1 MMPSDPFFSLQLEG
15 QLSDLL
21 ALEALWEEQ
30 AVSTS
35 LFEVSEKNALWSLE
49 ALFTQEPDIKTLFAG
64 ASDDLSAY
72 QDKVTLTYLPATDWL
87 AQNRLSFAPLSIGR
101 FYIHGGDEGQSEVE
115 EKNCLE
121 VAASTAFGTGRHET
135 TKGCILQLEALA
147 AQEHAIHDI
156 LDLGCGTGILAM
168 AAAHLFEDARLVASD
183 NDPQATDMTIHN
195 LTKNHLA
202 KRIDVRL
209 SEGFDAMDEDRFD
222 LVIANILAGPL
233 VELAPMMTHHTRQGA
248 HVILSGILE
257 TQATQVVGAYEAQ
270 GFRLVTHHTDGDWC
284 ALTLKK

>member
-1 MMPSDPFFSLQLEG
+1 MMSSDPFFSLQLEG
-15 QLSDLL
+15 ALPDLL

-35 LFEVSEKNALWSLE
+35 LFEMSEKNALWSLE
-49 ALFTQEPDIKTLFAG
+49 ALFTEEPDLKALFADVP
-64 ASDDLSAY
+64 AELSRY

-101 FYIHGGDEGQSEVE
+101 FYIHGGDEAQSEVE
-115 EKNCLE
+115 EKICLE

-147 AQEHAIHDI
+147 AQQHVIHDI

-168 AAAHLFEDARLVASD
+168 AAAHLFEGARLVASD

-195 LTKNHLA
+195 LTKNNLT

-209 SEGFDAMDEDRFD
+209 SEGFDALGDAQFD

-233 VELAPMMTHHTRQGA
+233 VELAPMMAHHTRQGA